1 MSRRCAF
8 LTTEDLDGFVVD
20 DDLAVA
26 PLRARGWQVE
36 AVPWRR
42 PDVDWGVFDMVV
54 IRSTWDFQDDPH
66 AFVEVLARVAAS
78 GARLANPLPMVRWN
92 LRKTYLF
99 DLDCWG
105 VRTVP
110 TVWRPGFLD
119 GDLDHLYRDL
129 NTDELV
135 VKPVV
140 GAGGQETLRV
150 PAGDAGARRAAER
163 AFHGREALVQPFQ
176 PSVLQE
182 GEVSLFFL
190 DRSFS
195 HAVRKVPARGE
206 FRSQEEHGGRVT
218 VFQPEASLL
227 RSAGEMLDRLEEPP
241 LYARVDVVR
250 DRSGAWAVME
260 LELVE
265 PSLYLRMDPRAPERF
280 AAALERWMERSV
292 TTSGA

>member
-8 LTTEDLDGFVVD
+8 LTSGEPGGFVVD
-20 DDLAVA
+20 DDLAHA
-26 PLRARGWQVE
+26 PLRERGWTVDD
-36 AVPWRR
+36 VPWRSI
-42 PDVDWGVFDMVV
+42 DADWDGYDAVV

-66 AFVEVLARVAAS
+66 GFLEALARVAAS
-78 GARLANPLPMVRWN
+78 GARLANPLPVVRWN

-129 NTDELV
+129 NTQELV

-140 GAGGQETLRV
+140 GASGRGTLRV
-150 PAGDAGARRAAER
+150 AAGDAGARDEAER
-163 AFHGREALVQPFQ
+163 MFLGREALVQPFQ
-176 PSVLQE
+176 PSVLRE

-190 DRSFS
+190 DRAFS
-195 HAVRKVPARGE
+195 HAVRKIPARGE
-206 FRSQEEHGGRVT
+206 FRSQEEHGGRVSP
-218 VFQPEASLL
+218 FRPEATLV
-227 RSAGEMLDRLEEPP
+227 RSAGEMIDRLEEPP

-265 PSLYLRMDPRAPERF
+265 PSLYLRMDAGAPERF
-280 AAALERWMERSV
+280 AAAFETWMER
-292 TTSGA
+292 

>member
-8 LTTEDLDGFVVD
+8 LTTEGLDGPVVD
-20 DDLAVA
+20 DDLAYA
-26 PLRARGWQVE
+26 PLQARGWEVE
-36 AVPWRR
+36 AVPWRSTEAR
-42 PDVDWGVFDMVV
+42 WAAFDAVV
-54 IRSTWDFQDDPH
+54 IRSAWDFQDDPH
-66 AFVEVLARVAAS
+66 GFVEALARIAAS

-129 NTDELV
+129 NTQELV

-140 GAGGQETLRV
+140 GANGRGALRV
-150 PAGDAGARRAAER
+150 AAGDVGARDEAER
-163 AFHGREALVQPFQ
+163 AFHGREAIVQPFQ
-176 PSVLQE
+176 PSVLRE

-190 DRSFS
+190 DRAFS

-206 FRSQEEHGGRVT
+206 FRSQEEHGGRVSS
-218 VFQPEASLL
+218 FQPEAALVK
-227 RSAGEMLDRLEEPP
+227 SAGQMIDRLEAPP

-265 PSLYLRMDPRAPERF
+265 PSLYLRMDSGAPERF
-280 AAALERWMERSV
+280 AEALERWVGRD
-292 TTSGA
+292 